1 VRASV
6 DVIYLLTRVTG
17 AITVF
22 VDRDVVVSQLH
33 VSVVTVVIA
42 RHRTADRSR
51 VTRQRSEANGERP
64 EVSDQRS
71 RVKGQRSEAKGEMPE
86 VSDQWSRVKGRGS
99 EAKGHRPEV
108 KGQKIDRG
116 SQ

>member
-1 VRASV
+1 MRAFV
-6 DVIYLLTRVTG
+6 NVIYLLTGVTS

-33 VSVVTVVIA
+33 VNVVTVVIA
-42 RHRTADRSR
+42 PHGT
-51 VTRQRSEANGERP
+51 P
-64 EVSDQRS
+64 WRS
-71 RVKGQRSEAKGEMPE
+71 RVKGQRSEAKGERPE

-108 KGQKIDRG
+108 KGQKRDRG

>member
-1 VRASV
+1 MRASV
-6 DVIYLLTRVTG
+6 DVIYLLTRVRG

-22 VDRDVVVSQLH
+22 VDRDVVVSQLR
-33 VSVVTVVIA
+33 VNVVTVVIA

-51 VTRQRSEANGERP
+51 FT
-64 EVSDQRS
+64 
-71 RVKGQRSEAKGEMPE
+71 GQRSEAKGEMPE

-108 KGQKIDRG
+108 KGQKRDRG

>member
-1 VRASV
+1 
-6 DVIYLLTRVTG
+6 
-17 AITVF
+17 VF
-22 VDRDVVVSQLH
+22 VDRDVVVSQLR
-33 VSVVTVVIA
+33 VNVVTVVIA

-51 VTRQRSEANGERP
+51 FTGQRSEAKGERP

-108 KGQKIDRG
+108 KGQKRDRG

>member
-1 VRASV
+1 MRAFV
-6 DVIYLLTRVTG
+6 NVIYLLTGVTS

-42 RHRTADRSR
+42 PHRTPDRSR
-51 VTRQRSEANGERP
+51 VTGQKSEVKGHWP

-71 RVKGQRSEAKGEMPE
+71 RVKGQRSEAKGERPE
-86 VSDQWSRVKGRGS
+86 VTDQWSRVKGRGS

-108 KGQKIDRG
+108 KGQKRDRG

>member
-1 VRASV
+1 VRAFV
-6 DVIYLLTRVTG
+6 DVIYLLTRVRG

-33 VSVVTVVIA
+33 VNVVTVVIA
-42 RHRTADRSR
+42 RHRTA
-51 VTRQRSEANGERP
+51 E
-64 EVSDQRS
+64 RS
-71 RVKGQRSEAKGEMPE
+71 RVKGQRSEAKGERSE

-108 KGQKIDRG
+108 KGQKRDRG